1 MSSLIE
7 ESKNGAES
15 TFLALHK
22 QFLDTGQPSSDLLSF
37 NKKALD
43 RFERLKFPHRK
54 HEMYTFVNTKD
65 LTDKPFSLKTESAV
79 QKSFIEQHIYA
90 GCERSHLTFVD
101 GVLHPELSDAT
112 ALGTSVKIGSLVEAV
127 KDKSFK
133 SILQETIEQENDV
146 FASINSAFMKQGV
159 MVRVGRD
166 KQIEVPLQILNV
178 SSSGD
183 SGPVMTV
190 PRSYIHLE
198 PLSELKLIVKYVG
211 NGGNYFVNSVQDMI
225 IEDNA
230 TLTHIQVEADSTDAW
245 HFSKNRVR
253 LKRDSKYVGYQTTN
267 GARLVRN
274 HNEVWLSEPGA
285 EMELNGVSVLEED
298 EQSHQLIRVH
308 HEVENCTSRQYFK
321 NIINDR
327 ARASFDG
334 TVVVNKGA
342 QLTNSDQL
350 INNLMLSDEGH
361 ADCKPNLMIFADDV
375 KCAHGA
381 TVGQLDESQLF
392 YLKTRGL
399 SESVAKEVLTQS
411 FARSIVQKIPFEPVV
426 KELDQTL
433 LKKLK
438 ANNE

>member
-1 MSSLIE
+1 MSSTIE

-15 TFLALHK
+15 AVLTLHK
-22 QFLDTGQPSSDLLSF
+22 QFLDADQPSAALLPL

-43 RFERLKFPHRK
+43 VFESLKFPHRK
-54 HEMYTFVNTKD
+54 HEMYTFVNTKGLAD
-65 LTDKPFSLKTESAV
+65 TPFSLKAKSSI
-79 QKSFIEQHIYA
+79 QKSFVQQHIYA

-101 GVLHPELSDAT
+101 GTLCPDLSDAT
-112 ALGTSVKIGSLVEAV
+112 ALGTSVKIGSLVEAI
-127 KDKSFK
+127 KDESYKN
-133 SILQETIEQENDV
+133 ILQESIEQENDV
-146 FASINSAFMKQGV
+146 FASINSAFMKQGI
-159 MVRVGRD
+159 MVRVVRD
-166 KQIEVPLQILNV
+166 KQVEVPLQILNV
-178 SSSGD
+178 SSGGE
-183 SGPVMTV
+183 SGPVMSV
-190 PRSYIHLE
+190 PRSYVHLE

-211 NGGNYFVNSVQDMI
+211 DGNNYFVNSVQDTI

-230 TLTHIQVEADSTDAW
+230 TLTHIQIEADSTEAW
-245 HFSKNRVR
+245 HFSKNRVV
-253 LKRDSKYVGYQTTN
+253 LKRDSKYLGYQASN
-267 GARLVRN
+267 GTRLVRN
-274 HNEVWLSEPGA
+274 HNEIWLNEPGA
-285 EMELNGVSVLEED
+285 EMELNGVSVLEND
-298 EQSHQLIRVH
+298 EQSHQFIRVH
-308 HEVENCTSRQYFK
+308 HEVENCVSHQYFK

-381 TVGQLDESQLF
+381 TVGQLDDDQLF

-399 SESVAKEVLTQS
+399 SESFAKEILTQS

-433 LKKLK
+433 LKKLE
-438 ANNE
+438 ANNG

>member
-1 MSSLIE
+1 MSSTIE

-15 TFLALHK
+15 AVLTLHK
-22 QFLDTGQPSSDLLSF
+22 QFLDAYQPSADLLPF

-43 RFERLKFPHRK
+43 VFESLKFPHRK
-54 HEMYTFVNTKD
+54 HEMYTFVNTKGLAD
-65 LTDKPFSLKTESAV
+65 TTFSLKTKSSI
-79 QKSFIEQHIYA
+79 QKSFVQRHIYA

-101 GVLHPELSDAT
+101 GAFCPDLSDAT
-112 ALGTSVKIGSLVEAV
+112 ALGTSVKIGSLVEAI
-127 KDKSFK
+127 KDESYKN
-133 SILQETIEQENDV
+133 ILQKSIEQENDV
-146 FASINSAFMKQGV
+146 FASINSAFMKQGI
-159 MVRVGRD
+159 MIRVSRD
-166 KQIEVPLQILNV
+166 KQVEAPLQILNV
-178 SSSGD
+178 SSGEE
-183 SGPVMTV
+183 SGPVMSV
-190 PRSYIHLE
+190 PRAYIHLE

-211 NGGNYFVNSVQDMI
+211 VGNNYFVNSVQDTI
-225 IEDNA
+225 VEDNA
-230 TLTHIQVEADSTDAW
+230 TLTHIQIEADSTEAW
-245 HFSKNRVR
+245 HFSKNRVF
-253 LKRDSKYVGYQTTN
+253 LKRDSKYLGYQASN
-267 GARLVRN
+267 GTRLVRN
-274 HNEVWLSEPGA
+274 HNEIWLNEPGA
-285 EMELNGVSVLEED
+285 EMELNGVSVLEND
-298 EQSHQLIRVH
+298 EQSHQFIRVH
-308 HEVENCTSRQYFK
+308 HEVENCVSHQYFK

-381 TVGQLDESQLF
+381 TVGQLDDDQLF

-399 SESVAKEVLTQS
+399 SESFAKEILTQS

-433 LKKLK
+433 LKKLE
-438 ANNE
+438 ANNG